1 MRNPLKNHERHLLC
15 VLDGTIGCRRLG
27 MTPVME
33 RICCVVVETVIFLTK
48 KFLTLAYQTRYFAH
62 RATPV
67 SRKMVHD
74 YRTRK
79 LAQRVEARAVNGGP
93 NKAKVKRLACS
104 VLTFSFPPV
113 SSSPQWPPPLLTVLA
128 SPTSQTRCARFIC
141 IYLEGL
147 IDENQLSSSDTK
159 LSPSMVPTLP

>member
-1 MRNPLKNHERHLLC
+1 MRNPLKNHERNLLC

-67 SRKMVHD
+67 SREMVHD
-74 YRTRK
+74 YTGRASSRRELK
-79 LAQRVEARAVNGGP
+79 RVR
-93 NKAKVKRLACS
+93 
-104 VLTFSFPPV
+104 
-113 SSSPQWPPPLLTVLA
+113 
-128 SPTSQTRCARFIC
+128 
-141 IYLEGL
+141 
-147 IDENQLSSSDTK
+147 
-159 LSPSMVPTLP
+159 